1 MDSCWIVFNK
11 HIFDVT
17 SYIKSHPGGRWIM
30 LENAGKDATEALNK
44 TTHSPIAEEIMWE
57 LYIGDVEEK

>member
-1 MDSCWIVFNK
+1 
-11 HIFDVT
+11 
-17 SYIKSHPGGRWIM
+17 M

-57 LYIGDVEEK
+57 LYIGDVEEKWFIFKFMWIRYEYD